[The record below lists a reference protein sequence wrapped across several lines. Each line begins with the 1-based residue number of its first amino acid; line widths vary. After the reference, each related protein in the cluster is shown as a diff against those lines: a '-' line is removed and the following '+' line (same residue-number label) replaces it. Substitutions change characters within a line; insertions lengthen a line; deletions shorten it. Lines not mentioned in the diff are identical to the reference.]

1 MSNLKSLQQK
11 QRDFVQIRQWDKF
24 GSPKN
29 LSMALAVEAA
39 ELMQE
44 LMWLTDQQIESLAV
58 NYPERFQNVKDE
70 LADILLYLLRI
81 ADKMQIDLLKSA
93 DAKIKK
99 NEIKHP
105 VEKSKQLA
113 AEFS

>member
-1 MSNLKSLQQK
+1 MTNLKELLQK

-39 ELMQE
+39 ELME
-44 LMWLTDQQIESLAV
+44 EFMWLTDEQIESLASKH
-58 NYPERFQNVKDE
+58 PERFQNVKEE
-70 LADILLYLLRI
+70 LADVLLYLLRI

-93 DAKIKK
+93 DEKIKK
-99 NEIKHP
+99 NETKHP
-105 VEKSKQLA
+105 VQQSIELA
-113 AEFS
+113 AKYS

>member
-1 MSNLKSLQQK
+1 MDSISDLQQK
-11 QRDFVQIRQWDKF
+11 QREFVRSRNWDKF

-44 LMWLTDQQIESLAV
+44 FMWLSDQQIEALPIK
-58 NYPERFQNVKDE
+58 YPDRFQNVKEE
-70 LADILLYLLRI
+70 LADVFLYLLRI
-81 ADKMQIDLLKSA
+81 ADTMQIDLIQA
-93 DAKIKK
+93 GTEKILK
-99 NEIKHP
+99 NEKKHP
-105 VEKSKQLA
+105 IEKSLATA